1 MTAVEKYM
9 YASDEEFYLSD
20 EWQEIRT
27 DILERDEFMC
37 RVCRSIENLSVHH
50 IIPRR
55 YKYLVNFDID
65 SEENLVTLC
74 WEHHEMADRKV
85 DRYGRKLER

>member
-1 MTAVEKYM
+1 VTVVEKYM

-20 EWQEIRT
+20 EWQEIKN
-27 DILERDEFMC
+27 DILERGRFAC
-37 RVCRSIENLSVHH
+37 RVCGSIENLSVHH
-50 IIPRR
+50 IIPRK
-55 YKYLVNFDID
+55 YKYLVDFDID
-65 SEENLVTLC
+65 SEGNLMTLC